1 MKSANLQSS
10 TDPFVKKLK
19 RLCTQPFIFIA
30 AAPEAVGF
38 IWSVLCWW
46 NVVKCSNFLPTATY
60 FHEIK
65 YLFAVLKT
73 DEYEVSH
80 LQQHLVN
87 YGKFSEVP

>member
-1 MKSANLQSS
+1 MKSANLQPS

-30 AAPEAVGF
+30 AAPEAVG
-38 IWSVLCWW
+38 LCWW
-46 NVVKCSNFLPTATY
+46 NVVKCSIFLPTTTY

-65 YLFAVLKT
+65 YLFAVLRT

-87 YGKFSEVP
+87 YSKFSEVP